1 MFLIVTAVVSGVDQ
15 EDAVNGGIL
24 ESTTMMTWRRQEA
37 RLQRVPRALT
47 FNGGFH
53 GLIDPLT
60 VLWTQQ
66 KFDAWTPLTIRQSA
80 LGRGSA
86 RWHNRLQRSNAESV
100 RIRTMSKCRVVCAL
114 LMSLPLA
121 AGAQSPASSFDRGSS
136 KQAWQDPGLPAVLAK
151 CKSPPKKFAIGAG
164 DAASTQASAAAPPE
178 PPVPAA
184 STPIPGVIAGDQH
197 WKVVWQWEGNNVD
210 GPISDQNGT
219 LLVANNDASNV
230 MRFDPATG
238 LASVVYTDTNTGG
251 AVSRSKSGS
260 LFLAARGLHAGI
272 VQLEPQR
279 KMFASQFRGEPIECT
294 GGVLNDL
301 AADNRGGVYVT
312 ITGAG
317 LFYADAKGAMAQY
330 GDQMTAANGIILSKD
345 EKTLYV
351 TNGAVLMAFDVQGDG
366 SLTNQREFGKLR
378 GGQGGDGS
386 SIDSQGR
393 VYVATGKS
401 VDVFSPKGEF
411 LGSIPGPDGLHGTA
425 FGGPGKKTLYGIVFY
440 GTWGGPSARNRIIAI
455 PTLTEGYAGRAK

>member
-1 MFLIVTAVVSGVDQ
+1 
-15 EDAVNGGIL
+15 
-24 ESTTMMTWRRQEA
+24 MT
-37 RLQRVPRALT
+37 
-47 FNGGFH
+47 
-53 GLIDPLT
+53 
-60 VLWTQQ
+60 
-66 KFDAWTPLTIRQSA
+66 
-80 LGRGSA
+80 
-86 RWHNRLQRSNAESV
+86 
-100 RIRTMSKCRVVCAL
+100 KCPVVCAL
-114 LMSLPLA
+114 LITFPLVA
-121 AGAQSPASSFDRGSS
+121 AAQSPASSFDRGSS
-136 KQAWQDPGLPAVLAK
+136 QQAWQDPGLPAVLAK
-151 CKSPPKKFAIGAG
+151 CKTPPKKFGIGG
-164 DAASTQASAAAPPE
+164 GNAASTQAAAAAPPE
-178 PPVPAA
+178 PPA

-219 LLVANNDASNV
+219 LLFANNDASNV

-251 AVSRSKSGS
+251 AVSRSKSGA
-260 LFLAARGLHAGI
+260 LFLAARGLHGGI

-279 KMFASQFRGEPIECT
+279 KLFASQFRGEPIECA

-301 AADNRGGVYVT
+301 AADNKGGVYVT

-317 LFYADAKGAMAQY
+317 LFYANAKGAMAEY

-351 TNGAVLMAFDVQGDG
+351 TNGAVMMAFDVQADG
-366 SLTNQREFGKLR
+366 ALINQREFGKLR

-386 SIDSQGR
+386 AIDSQGR